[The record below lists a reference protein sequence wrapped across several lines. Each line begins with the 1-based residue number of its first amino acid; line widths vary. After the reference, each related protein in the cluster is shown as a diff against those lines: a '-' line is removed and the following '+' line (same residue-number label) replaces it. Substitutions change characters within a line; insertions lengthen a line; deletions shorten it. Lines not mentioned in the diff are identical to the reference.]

1 MAWKEKMTALN
12 VEEKPRK
19 AMNPDRLRKFI
30 DSPGI
35 VNSTRDVPMA
45 IVKRQTQFT
54 SWNGEQ
60 CDVREFQKLAPPA
73 NVVLAKDLRSCPIGE
88 GKPVPLVR
96 SGLQTT
102 DVAVRLGKK
111 IVMNCTFTATEL
123 MVLFEFCYRS
133 KQEDVRLTAPL
144 MVKNETFAH
153 AAEIEHRAVPASIML
168 KEGIMTP
175 QQRRERLLFETDHL
189 QAKRAIHQADMNDRR
204 LHQIIKERHF
214 TSDVV
219 GTQHHDSDAPRVRG
233 EAYKSD
239 LLSHN
244 GTEASRREYQSKN
257 GNANPRLQHHDRLFN
272 ETPLDWNQQ
281 RAQHLRNE
289 STGGR
294 SFNIINGGRVEYFP
308 PTIPEKQHQ
317 WQAHPSVGIHPYTR

>member
-1 MAWKEKMTALN
+1 MTAQD
-12 VEEKPRK
+12 VEARPRK

-35 VNSTRDVPMA
+35 ANSTRDVPMA

-60 CDVREFQKLAPPA
+60 CDVRAFQKLAPPA

-88 GKPVPLVR
+88 GRPVPLVP

-102 DVAVRLGKK
+102 DVAVR
-111 IVMNCTFTATEL
+111 
-123 MVLFEFCYRS
+123 S
-133 KQEDVRLTAPL
+133 KQEQDQLTAPM
-144 MVKNETFAH
+144 MVKKETFAH
-153 AAEIEHRAVPASIML
+153 AAEIEHRAVPASIL
-168 KEGIMTP
+168 LSEGIMTP
-175 QQRRERLLFETDHL
+175 KQRRERLHFETDHL
-189 QAKRAIHQADMNDRR
+189 QAKRAIHRADMNDRR

-214 TSDVV
+214 TSDVI
-219 GTQHHDSDAPRVRG
+219 GTQHHDPDARRVRG
-233 EAYKSD
+233 EAYKPD

-244 GTEASRREYQSKN
+244 GTGASRHEYQSKN
-257 GNANPRLQHHDRLFN
+257 GNANPRLLHHDRLFN

-294 SFNIINGGRVEYFP
+294 SFNIVNGGRVEYFP

-317 WQAHPSVGIHPYTR
+317 WQTHPSVGIHPYTR

>member
-1 MAWKEKMTALN
+1 MTVHD
-12 VEEKPRK
+12 VEAKPRK
-19 AMNPDRLRKFI
+19 AMNPDRLRKLI

-60 CDVREFQKLAPPA
+60 CDHREFQKLAPPV

-88 GKPVPLVR
+88 GKPVPLVQ
-96 SGLQTT
+96 SGLQIT
-102 DVAVRLGKK
+102 DVAVR
-111 IVMNCTFTATEL
+111 
-123 MVLFEFCYRS
+123 S
-133 KQEDVRLTAPL
+133 KEEQLQDRLTAPL
-144 MVKNETFAH
+144 MVKKETFAH

-168 KEGIMTP
+168 NEGIMTP
-175 QQRRERLLFETDHL
+175 QQRRERLHFETDHL
-189 QAKRAIHQADMNDRR
+189 HAKRAIRRADMNDRR
-204 LHQIIKERHF
+204 LHQIMKERHY

-219 GTQHHDSDAPRVRG
+219 GTQHHGPDATRIRG
-233 EAYKSD
+233 EAYKPD

-244 GTEASRREYQSKN
+244 AIGASRREYQSKN
-257 GNANPRLQHHDRLFN
+257 SSANLRLQHHDRLFN
-272 ETPLDWNQQ
+272 ETPLDRNHQ

-294 SFNIINGGRVEYFP
+294 SFDIVNGGRVQYFP
-308 PTIPEKQHQ
+308 PTIPEKQHK
-317 WQAHPSVGIHPYTR
+317 WQTHPSVGIHPYTR

>member
-1 MAWKEKMTALN
+1 MTAQD
-12 VEEKPRK
+12 VEAKPKK

-35 VNSTRDVPMA
+35 ANSTRDVPMA

-60 CDVREFQKLAPPA
+60 CDVRAFQKLAPPA

-88 GKPVPLVR
+88 GRPVPLVP

-102 DVAVRLGKK
+102 DVA
-111 IVMNCTFTATEL
+111 
-123 MVLFEFCYRS
+123 
-133 KQEDVRLTAPL
+133 
-144 MVKNETFAH
+144 
-153 AAEIEHRAVPASIML
+153 HRAVPASIL
-168 KEGIMTP
+168 LSEGIMTP
-175 QQRRERLLFETDHL
+175 KQRRERLHFETDHL
-189 QAKRAIHQADMNDRR
+189 QAKRAIHRADMNDRR
-204 LHQIIKERHF
+204 LHQIMYERHF
-214 TSDVV
+214 TSDVI
-219 GTQHHDSDAPRVRG
+219 GTQHHDPDARRVRG
-233 EAYKSD
+233 EAYKPD

-244 GTEASRREYQSKN
+244 GTGASRHEYQSKN
-257 GNANPRLQHHDRLFN
+257 GNANPRLLHHDRLFN

-294 SFNIINGGRVEYFP
+294 SFNIVNGGRVEYFP

-317 WQAHPSVGIHPYTR
+317 WQTHPSVGIHPYTR